1 MNVLNKTIVNGT
13 MPGQELS
20 TLFQVLDL
28 IRVIIRDYFS
38 RVVSGLGIILNLIFL
53 VILLN
58 KKLKNS
64 IYNFFWSRSFCNLIV
79 CIFGLAYMDFP
90 DVREKRPL
98 YILIHQVYITG
109 FTMRLALLASV
120 LTDCF
125 LILNRLFNL
134 SNRLLD

>member
-1 MNVLNKTIVNGT
+1 MNVSNQTIVNGS

-20 TLFQVLDL
+20 ALFQDLDL

-38 RVVSGLGIILNLIFL
+38 RKVSGLGIFLNLIFL

-79 CIFGLAYMDFP
+79 CIFGLAYMDP
-90 DVREKRPL
+90 LKQKVERPL
-98 YILIHQVYITG
+98 YLLIHQVYIIG
-109 FTMRLALLASV
+109 FTIRIVLLASTM
-120 LTDCF
+120 TDCL
-125 LILNRLFNL
+125 LILN
-134 SNRLLD
+134 S